1 MLSYGH
7 PNRSILPYTIEKNYL
22 DSLIPELNNYPFP
35 DYNSQEVVDEINTL
49 IKFTDSVSNNE
60 EAQKRL
66 KLYDEGFEQY
76 IVKVLGNLG
85 IDIKQLMKDIH
96 DDITPLIVKLK
107 YSYQRIRPN
116 QLAYMLQMR
125 LYPYKSNFSDTPS
138 YPSGHTIQS
147 KVYCEVLSNKY
158 PQYHHQLISL
168 ADDIANS
175 RLYMGV
181 HYPSDNKFGQYVS
194 DLILNHPEFK
204 TKYLK

>member
-1 MLSYGH
+1 
-7 PNRSILPYTIEKNYL
+7 
-22 DSLIPELNNYPFP
+22 
-35 DYNSQEVVDEINTL
+35 
-49 IKFTDSVSNNE
+49 
-60 EAQKRL
+60 
-66 KLYDEGFEQY
+66 
-76 IVKVLGNLG
+76 
-85 IDIKQLMKDIH
+85 MKDIH
-96 DDITPLIVKLK
+96 NDITPLIVKLK

-138 YPSGHTIQS
+138 YPSGHTIQA

-181 HYPSDNKFGQYVS
+181 HYPSDNKFGKYVS